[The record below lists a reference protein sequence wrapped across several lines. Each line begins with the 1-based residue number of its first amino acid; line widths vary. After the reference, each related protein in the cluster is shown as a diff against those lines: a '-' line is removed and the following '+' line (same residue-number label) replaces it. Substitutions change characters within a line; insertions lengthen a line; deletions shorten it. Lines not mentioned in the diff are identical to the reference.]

1 MRPSV
6 ATKPREPELEPVA
19 RPGQRCLVG
28 RCGPCHRT
36 MVTMHESSTL
46 SNQLLIAMPNLRDPN
61 FERGVML
68 ICQHGEDGA
77 LGIMINRLS
86 EFRLGDVL
94 AQMNLRSDLPDVIDS
109 PVLIGGPVQ
118 PERGFVLHTP
128 HGGWDSS
135 FRISDLI
142 SVTTSRDI
150 LAAMASGNGPEHAIV
165 ALGYSGWSPGQI
177 EHEMREN
184 AWLTAPVD
192 NAILFRTPLDERWQA
207 SAALVGVNLEQI
219 SPYAGNA

>member
-1 MRPSV
+1 
-6 ATKPREPELEPVA
+6 
-19 RPGQRCLVG
+19 
-28 RCGPCHRT
+28 
-36 MVTMHESSTL
+36 MHETSTL
-46 SNQLLIAMPNLRDPN
+46 SNQLLIAMPSLRDPN
-61 FERGVML
+61 FARGVAL
-68 ICQHGEDGA
+68 VCQHGEDGA
-77 LGIMINRLS
+77 MGIMINRLS
-86 EFRLGDVL
+86 DYRLGDVL
-94 AQMNLRSDLPDVIDS
+94 AQMNLRSDLPAVIDS

-118 PERGFVLHTP
+118 PERGFVLHSP

-135 FRISDLI
+135 FHISDLI

-150 LAAMASGNGPEHAIV
+150 LAAIAVGNGPQNAIV

-192 NAILFRTPLDERWQA
+192 SAILFHTPLDERWRA